1 MSLAQLL
8 TSAPFTGPKNPDAVL
23 ADIPKGLKKVAHLV
37 RRYVPF
43 VKPEATEEIAIAH
56 DYLTQRGGA
65 ERVVLAMHRAFPDPV
80 RPGGNVPRV
89 QGRENHHESS
99 EQDWLPAP

>member
-1 MSLAQLL
+1 MSLTQLL

-23 ADIPKGLKKVAHLV
+23 ADIPKSLKKLGRLA
-37 RRYVPF
+37 RRYVPL

-65 ERVVLAMHRAFPDPV
+65 ERVVLAMHRAFPDAPIYTTLYD
-80 RPGGNVPRV
+80 PEAPSP
-89 QGRENHHESS
+89 SS
-99 EQDWLPAP
+99 KTRRL